1 MVFTNKYIEV
11 YDYRNLS
18 KPPTKKIDYFIDLED
33 KGNHLVHISFKE
45 QEQSDN
51 KQVKFWISMIGSV
64 GQYTENDVDVRV
76 LKFSHE
82 VDP

>member
-1 MVFTNKYIEV
+1 MHGNNVLVFTNKFIVV
-11 YDYRNLS
+11 YDYGNLS
-18 KPPTKKIDYFIDLED
+18 EPPTKIDYFNDLED

-64 GQYTENDVDVRV
+64 D
-76 LKFSHE
+76 
-82 VDP
+82 